1 MKSSIKIIKR
11 KHGDEHNLDEGSN
24 ELKTSVAEKSV
35 ERSRREI
42 ASIVNGWIAELQK
55 RKHAQVRLFSPLSVM
70 LILIALISALGLPA
84 KSLAWPGLGHL
95 QAQTTEKASTAPES
109 PVKITI
115 ATVGSFFGPP
125 TDHYKAGDRIIIAI
139 TMANTS
145 TAPLEACISSELYQD
160 LPKLTKGGEPVPYM
174 KWQSYERLN
183 AQRNNTC
190 EDEDLPETVVLKPNE
205 SRLTDWFVLV
215 DSREATGAEAWY
227 DALAPGKYQ
236 LSIQRRLECCHGPMI
251 QSNKITFEVIP

>member
-1 MKSSIKIIKR
+1 MKPSIKIIKR
-11 KHGDEHNLDEGSN
+11 RHDERHNHDEDSN

-35 ERSRREI
+35 ERSTREI
-42 ASIVNGWIAELQK
+42 ASTVNGWIAELQK

-70 LILIALISALGLPA
+70 LILIASISALGAPER
-84 KSLAWPGLGHL
+84 SLAQPDLGHS
-95 QAQTTEKASTAPES
+95 QAQTAEKASPAPES
-109 PVKITI
+109 VVKITI

-125 TDHYKAGDRIIIAI
+125 TDHYRAGDRIIIAI
-139 TMANTS
+139 TMTNTS

-160 LPKLTKGGEPVPYM
+160 LPKLTKSGELVPYM
-174 KWQSYERLN
+174 QWQSYERLN

-227 DALAPGKYQ
+227 DALPPGQYQ
-236 LSIQRRLECCHGPMI
+236 LSIQRRLGCCHGPMV
-251 QSNKITFEVIP
+251 QSNKIAFEVVP